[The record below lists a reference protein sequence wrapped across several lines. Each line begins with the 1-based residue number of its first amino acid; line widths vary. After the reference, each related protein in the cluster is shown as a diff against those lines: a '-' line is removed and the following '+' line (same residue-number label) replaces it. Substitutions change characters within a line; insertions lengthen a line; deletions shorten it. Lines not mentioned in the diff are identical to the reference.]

1 MFARVKRIKTKA
13 GKICEYLVLVENK
26 RINGKVRQRVIA
38 NLGRTELLRETNM
51 ADLLVDKLKAYTRT
65 SRLMELADTSC
76 DWTKDYGIMLIL
88 RRLWQE
94 TDLEDIFKHY
104 LNKYKYRSNLAEAIL
119 ALIASRLVS
128 VGSELHTAK
137 WVSRV
142 YQSQWE
148 NLKAHTFYRALDF
161 IYHHKKDIQKE
172 IFFKAT
178 DLFNQKLDLVMFD
191 TTSIKYWGEGKDI
204 DLLQYGYSKEKR
216 GDLKQLIVGVLMT
229 KEGIPCACEIFAG
242 NTSDIKSFVQVLE
255 KLKEDYDI
263 GRLIWVADRG
273 MVSQANI
280 DKLKELKQDYILG
293 VKMRQFNK
301 EKRNKLLSLDKM
313 MPVRDDLYVKEVN
326 IEGEGRYIICYNPQE
341 AEWEFNKRQY
351 FRRHIKTKLKNSTT
365 KEWIIKN
372 GYKKYIDFEGE
383 LTLNEKKLY
392 AENQFDGKWVLL
404 TNTNLPSQE
413 AALYYKGLWQ
423 IEAGFRELKQDLE
436 TSPIYHWTERRI
448 IAHVF
453 VSFLALLLKITLKKK
468 IRQIDKEASYQE
480 VFEAIHQIK
489 AVKLTEGRKEIIFRS
504 EFPDKANLAFK
515 AVGIAPPA
523 RILAYQE
530 TQSVVSKS
538 QNT

>member
-365 KEWIIKN
+365 KE
-372 GYKKYIDFEGE
+372 
-383 LTLNEKKLY
+383 
-392 AENQFDGKWVLL
+392 
-404 TNTNLPSQE
+404 
-413 AALYYKGLWQ
+413 
-423 IEAGFRELKQDLE
+423 
-436 TSPIYHWTERRI
+436 
-448 IAHVF
+448 
-453 VSFLALLLKITLKKK
+453 
-468 IRQIDKEASYQE
+468 
-480 VFEAIHQIK
+480 
-489 AVKLTEGRKEIIFRS
+489 
-504 EFPDKANLAFK
+504 
-515 AVGIAPPA
+515 
-523 RILAYQE
+523 
-530 TQSVVSKS
+530 
-538 QNT
+538 